1 MHLPG
6 EVVVDAGV
14 AGLLPVPLVGAQS
27 PEIPLH
33 LLQRLRVVEVAF
45 RRRDGVEEF
54 LLIEM
59 TKALIAEIE
68 VEIIPANRLKD

>member
-14 AGLLPVPLVGAQS
+14 TGLLPVPLVGAQS